1 MAEENKNT
9 DKQCTIQNVMC
20 SLTDDEK
27 LELVKQLRKETSWG
41 MMDCK
46 RALNASNW
54 EVEGA
59 KSWLIQYRKK
69 SGIMF
74 D

>member
-1 MAEENKNT
+1 MENDNKE
-9 DKQCTIQNVMC
+9 KEQCTIQNVMC

-27 LELVKQLRKETSWG
+27 LEFVKQLRKESGWG

-54 EVEGA
+54 EVEDA

>member
-1 MAEENKNT
+1 MAEDNKR
-9 DKQCTIQNVMC
+9 KEQCTIQNVMC

-27 LELVKQLRKETSWG
+27 LELVKQLRKETGWS

-46 RALNASNW
+46 RALSASNW